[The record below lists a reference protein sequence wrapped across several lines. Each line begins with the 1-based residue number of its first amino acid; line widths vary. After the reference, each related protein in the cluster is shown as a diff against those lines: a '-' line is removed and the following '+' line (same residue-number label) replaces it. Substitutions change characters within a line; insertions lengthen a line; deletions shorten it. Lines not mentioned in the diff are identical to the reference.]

1 MFWTSLCILTISSST
16 PAVRSLISIKKAKG
30 LASISFFFKVG
41 EVTSAYTFLGS
52 APCLVVSIDGFLALA
67 LEPFSFFGGDT
78 SSAGEPTFGAPY
90 LSSFINLS
98 SLNRPY
104 KIFPLSSVNIAY
116 PSFMLFFDSPS
127 YLEPFA

>member
-78 SSAGEPTFGAPY
+78 SSPGEPT
-90 LSSFINLS
+90 IV
-98 SLNRPY
+98 
-104 KIFPLSSVNIAY
+104 PLIY
-116 PSFMLFFDSPS
+116 HLLLI
-127 YLEPFA
+127 YHL

>member
-1 MFWTSLCILTISSST
+1 MFWTSLCILTTSSST

-41 EVTSAYTFLGS
+41 EVTSADTFLGS
-52 APCLVVSIDGFLALA
+52 APCLVSIDGFLALA

-78 SSAGEPTFGAPY
+78 SSPGEPTFGAPY

-116 PSFMLFFDSPS
+116 PSFMLFFHSPT